1 MYARCQMS
9 VRIEQFLTS
18 VHFSNLIQEHKD
30 EIGRTNTLPVQVH
43 VQVEQNA
50 NSRQLG
56 APRPTRA
63 TSIGDVP
70 NARMEGSK
78 VDNAPGAAG
87 LPQPGVDKYVIPSAS
102 FLDGKYVVVF
112 GVFPGYDIADVK
124 AMVKSF
130 GGEVRIRYSKGK
142 TGKYR

>member
-87 LPQPGVDKYVIPSAS
+87 LPRPGVDKYVIPSES
-102 FLDGKYVVVF
+102 FLNGKHVIVF
-112 GVFPGYDIADVK
+112 GVFSGYDIVDVET
-124 AMVKSF
+124 MVKSF
-130 GGEVRIRYSKGK
+130 GGKLMMKYSKRK
-142 TGKYR
+142 TSKYR

>member
-43 VQVEQNA
+43 VQVEQND
-50 NSRQLG
+50 SRQLG